1 MSLPV
6 AMAGLI
12 YLRGTVKMKIIIVGC
27 GKIGGTILA
36 SLTAEGH
43 DIVAID
49 SDSTV
54 LTDIT
59 NIYDV
64 MGVCGNGVD
73 SDILSEAGV
82 SDAEM
87 FIAATGSDEMNMLSC
102 FLAKRLGARNT
113 IARIRSPEY
122 NDRSLDFMRRELELS
137 MAINPELL
145 AAHELFNILKF
156 PSAVKI
162 EKFSARGFEMIEY
175 RLKAESVLDGMSL
188 KSLREKYGTR
198 VLVCCVQRGDSVYIP
213 GGDFVLKS
221 GDKINITAPPADI
234 LKFFRAIGEFQK
246 QARNIMLL
254 GGSRT
259 AYYLADMLTAGGA
272 SVKIIERDEKI
283 CNELCESLPRAVI
296 IHGDGAEQEL
306 LMEEGLGSLDAFA
319 ALTGMDEENI
329 LISIFA
335 AAQKVPKVISKVNRD
350 ELAGIAERLGLDCI
364 VSPKKIIS
372 DVIVQYARAL
382 KNSRGSNIETLYKLT
397 DGKVEALEFNVK
409 ADSRLTGIPLKQL
422 NIKKDILIA
431 GIIRYGKTVVP
442 TGDDMILPDDRVI
455 VVAADRRLSDLSDI
469 LK

>member
-1 MSLPV
+1 
-6 AMAGLI
+6 
-12 YLRGTVKMKIIIVGC
+12 MKIIIAGC

-36 SLTAEGH
+36 SLVSEGH

-49 SDSTV
+49 SDSAV
-54 LTDIT
+54 LTEIT
-59 NIYDV
+59 NIHDV
-64 MGVCGNGVD
+64 MGVCGNCVD

-82 SDAEM
+82 HGAEM
-87 FIAATGSDEMNMLSC
+87 FIAATGSDELNMLSC
-102 FLAKRLGARNT
+102 FLAKRLGAKNT
-113 IARIRSPEY
+113 IARIRTPEY
-122 NDRSLDFMRRELELS
+122 NDRSLDFMRRELEIS

-145 AAHELFNILKF
+145 AAHELYNILKF

-175 RLKAESVLDGMSL
+175 RLKSESALDGMSL
-188 KSLREKYGTR
+188 RGLREKYGTR
-198 VLVCCVQRGDSVYIP
+198 VLVCCVQRGDNVYIP

-221 GDKINITAPPADI
+221 GDKINITAPPSDI

-246 QARNIMLL
+246 QARNVMLL

-272 SVKIIERDEKI
+272 SVKIIERDERI
-283 CNELCESLPRAVI
+283 CSELCESLPRAVV

-306 LMEEGLGSLDAFA
+306 LMEEGLRSLDAFV

-350 ELAGIAERLGLDCI
+350 ELAGMAERLGLDCI

-397 DGKVEALEFNVK
+397 DGKVEALEFNVR
-409 ADSRLTGIPLKQL
+409 ADSKLTGIPIKNL

-431 GIIRYGKTVVP
+431 GMIRYGKTIVP

-469 LK
+469 LR

>member
-1 MSLPV
+1 
-6 AMAGLI
+6 
-12 YLRGTVKMKIIIVGC
+12 MKIIIAGC

-36 SLTAEGH
+36 SLVSEGH

-49 SDSTV
+49 SDSAV
-54 LTDIT
+54 LTEIT
-59 NIYDV
+59 NIFDV
-64 MGVCGNGVD
+64 MGVCGNGAD
-73 SDILSEAGV
+73 SDILAEAGV
-82 SDAEM
+82 SGAEM
-87 FIAATGSDEMNMLSC
+87 FVAATGSDEMNMLSC
-102 FLAKRLGARNT
+102 FLAKRLGAKNT
-113 IARIRSPEY
+113 IARIRAPEY
-122 NDRSLDFMRRELELS
+122 NDRSLAFVRRELELS

-162 EKFSARGFEMIEY
+162 EKFSGRGFEMIEL
-175 RLKAESVLDGMSL
+175 RLKPDSVLDGMTL
-188 KSLREKYGTR
+188 RSLREKYGTR
-198 VLVCCVQRGDSVYIP
+198 VLICCVQRGDSVYIP

-221 GDKINITAPPADI
+221 GDKIDITAPPADM

-246 QARNIMLL
+246 QARNVMLL

-259 AYYLADMLTAGGA
+259 AYYLADMLSSGGA
-272 SVKIIERDEKI
+272 SVKIIEKDEKT
-283 CNELCESLPRAVI
+283 CTELCESLPRAVV

-306 LMEEGLGSLDAFA
+306 LMEEGLRSLDAFV

-350 ELAGIAERLGLDCI
+350 ELAAMAERLGLDCI

-382 KNSRGSNIETLYKLT
+382 KNSLGSNIETLYQLM
-397 DGKVEALEFNVK
+397 DGKAEALEFNVK
-409 ADSRLTGIPLKQL
+409 PDSKLIGIPLKEL
-422 NIKKDILIA
+422 NIKKNILIA
-431 GIIRYGKTVVP
+431 GILRYRKTVVP

>member
-1 MSLPV
+1 
-6 AMAGLI
+6 
-12 YLRGTVKMKIIIVGC
+12 MKIIISGC

-36 SLTAEGH
+36 SLVSEGH

-49 SDSTV
+49 SDSAV
-54 LTDIT
+54 LTEIT
-59 NIYDV
+59 NIHDV
-64 MGVCGNGVD
+64 MGVCGNGAD
-73 SDILSEAGV
+73 SDILTEAGV
-82 SDAEM
+82 AGAEM
-87 FIAATGSDEMNMLSC
+87 FVAATGSDEMNMLSC
-102 FLAKRLGARNT
+102 FLARRLGAKNT

-122 NDRSLDFMRRELELS
+122 NDRSLAFVRRELELS

-162 EKFSARGFEMIEY
+162 EKFSGRGFEMIEL
-175 RLKAESVLDGMSL
+175 RLKPDSVLDGMSL
-188 KSLREKYGTR
+188 RSLREKYGTR
-198 VLVCCVQRGDSVYIP
+198 VLICCVQRGDSVYIP

-221 GDKINITAPPADI
+221 GDKIDITAPPADM
-234 LKFFRAIGEFQK
+234 LKFFRSIGEFQK
-246 QARNIMLL
+246 QARNVMLL

-259 AYYLADMLTAGGA
+259 AYYLADMLTSGGA
-272 SVKIIERDEKI
+272 SVKIIERDEKT
-283 CNELCESLPRAVI
+283 CSELCEALPKAVI

-306 LMEEGLGSLDAFA
+306 LMEEGLKSLDAFI

-350 ELAGIAERLGLDCI
+350 ELAAMAERLGLDCI

-382 KNSRGSNIETLYKLT
+382 KNSLGSNIETLYQLM
-397 DGKVEALEFNVK
+397 DGKAEALEFNAK
-409 ADSRLTGIPLKQL
+409 TDPKLTGIPLKEL
-422 NIKKDILIA
+422 NIKKNILIA
-431 GIIRYGKTVVP
+431 GILRYRKTVVP

-455 VVAADRRLSDLSDI
+455 VVAADRKLSDLSDI
-469 LK
+469 LR

>member
-1 MSLPV
+1 
-6 AMAGLI
+6 
-12 YLRGTVKMKIIIVGC
+12 MKIIIAGC

-36 SLTAEGH
+36 SLVSEGH

-49 SDSTV
+49 SDSAV
-54 LTDIT
+54 LTEIT
-59 NIYDV
+59 NIHDV
-64 MGVCGNGVD
+64 MGVCGNGAD
-73 SDILSEAGV
+73 SDILTEAGV
-82 SDAEM
+82 AGAEM
-87 FIAATGSDEMNMLSC
+87 FVAATGSDEMNMLSC
-102 FLAKRLGARNT
+102 FLARRLGAKNT

-122 NDRSLDFMRRELELS
+122 NDRSLAFVRRELELS

-162 EKFSARGFEMIEY
+162 EKFSGRGFEMIEL
-175 RLKAESVLDGMSL
+175 RLKPDSVLDGMSL
-188 KSLREKYGTR
+188 RSLREKYGTR
-198 VLVCCVQRGDSVYIP
+198 VLICCVQRGDSVYIP

-221 GDKINITAPPADI
+221 GDKIDITAPPADM
-234 LKFFRAIGEFQK
+234 LKFFRSIGEFQK
-246 QARNIMLL
+246 QARNVMLL

-259 AYYLADMLTAGGA
+259 AYYLADMLTSGGA
-272 SVKIIERDEKI
+272 SVKIIERDEKT
-283 CNELCESLPRAVI
+283 CSELCEALPKAVI

-306 LMEEGLGSLDAFA
+306 LMEEGLKSLDAFI

-350 ELAGIAERLGLDCI
+350 ELAAMAERLGLDCI

-382 KNSRGSNIETLYKLT
+382 KNSLGSNIETLYQLM
-397 DGKVEALEFNVK
+397 DGKAEALEFKAK
-409 ADSRLTGIPLKQL
+409 ADPKLIGIPLKEL
-422 NIKKDILIA
+422 NIKKNILIA
-431 GIIRYGKTVVP
+431 GILRYRKTVVP

-455 VVAADRRLSDLSDI
+455 VVAADRKLSDLSDI
-469 LK
+469 LR

>member
-1 MSLPV
+1 
-6 AMAGLI
+6 
-12 YLRGTVKMKIIIVGC
+12 MKIIISGC

-36 SLTAEGH
+36 SLVSEGH

-49 SDSTV
+49 SDSAV
-54 LTDIT
+54 LTEIT

-64 MGVCGNGVD
+64 MGVCGNGAD
-73 SDILSEAGV
+73 SDILTEAGV
-82 SDAEM
+82 AGAEM
-87 FIAATGSDEMNMLSC
+87 FVAATGSDEMNMLSC
-102 FLAKRLGARNT
+102 FLARRLGAKNT

-122 NDRSLDFMRRELELS
+122 NDRSLAFVRRELELS

-162 EKFSARGFEMIEY
+162 EKFSGRGFEMIEL
-175 RLKAESVLDGMSL
+175 RLKPDSVLDGMSL
-188 KSLREKYGTR
+188 RSLREKYGTR
-198 VLVCCVQRGDSVYIP
+198 VLICCVQRGDSVYIP

-221 GDKINITAPPADI
+221 GDKIDITAPPADM
-234 LKFFRAIGEFQK
+234 LKFFRSIGEFQK
-246 QARNIMLL
+246 QARNVMLL

-259 AYYLADMLTAGGA
+259 AYYLADMLTSGGA
-272 SVKIIERDEKI
+272 SVKIIERDEKT
-283 CNELCESLPRAVI
+283 CSELCEALPKAVI

-306 LMEEGLGSLDAFA
+306 LMEEGLKSLDAFI

-350 ELAGIAERLGLDCI
+350 ELAAMAERLGLDCI

-382 KNSRGSNIETLYKLT
+382 KNSLGSNIETLYQLM
-397 DGKVEALEFNVK
+397 DGKAEALEFNAK
-409 ADSRLTGIPLKQL
+409 TDPKLTGIPLKEL
-422 NIKKDILIA
+422 NIKKNILIA
-431 GIIRYGKTVVP
+431 GILRYRKTVVP

-455 VVAADRRLSDLSDI
+455 VVAADRKLSDLSDI
-469 LK
+469 LR